1 MVEILLTFTGD
12 TAMAGTTEALDVDA
26 EFTNLIGAEFGAL
39 ALAGANETI
48 PFGAFTEGPV
58 APDAVRGAM
67 ATATGYTGPNAEE
80 SA

>member
-1 MVEILLTFTGD
+1 MVNILLIFTGD
-12 TAMAGTTEALDVDA
+12 TAMAGTTEALTVNE
-26 EFTNLIGAEFGAL
+26 EFADLIGREFGAL
-39 ALAGANETI
+39 ALAGADETV

-58 APDAVRGAM
+58 APDHLKGAM